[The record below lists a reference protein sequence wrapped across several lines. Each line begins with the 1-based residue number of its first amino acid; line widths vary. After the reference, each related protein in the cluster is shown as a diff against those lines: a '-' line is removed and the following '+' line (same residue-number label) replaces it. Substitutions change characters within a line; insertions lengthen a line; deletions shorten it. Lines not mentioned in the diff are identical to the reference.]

1 MPSFHVLED
10 ESPSFGALLFGV
22 VLLVTALSGFSI
34 LRNHVGDH
42 RPLRAAV
49 ADAPP
54 AAHVQSALQSPAGP
68 PSEDARAA
76 SALTQEATGD
86 AKLDAA
92 ARHRV
97 IDAVIQNLKQHYFD
111 SGIAQQMAETLLA
124 HEKSAGAALMDGGT
138 FADLLTRQLRY
149 VSHDMH
155 VVVVYSQTP
164 LPAQPMEPTPE
175 VLAGYRKALLQDN
188 CTFKKVEI
196 LPQNIG
202 YLKLNS
208 FPDPSVCRSTATA
221 AMASLNRADA
231 IIFDLRDNSG
241 GSSSMVSLIAA
252 YLFDHPEYMYDPRVS
267 PTEQSW
273 ARSPVRGSRLADK
286 PVYVLTSVSTAS
298 AAEQFAYDLKM
309 LNRVTLVGETTRGSA
324 HAGVWY
330 RIDDHFGMG
339 IPETRP
345 INPYS
350 KADWEGVG
358 VEPDVRVK
366 AADALE
372 TAEKLAESKLRKK

>member
-1 MPSFHVLED
+1 
-10 ESPSFGALLFGV
+10 
-22 VLLVTALSGFSI
+22 VLLVTALSAFSV
-34 LRNHVGDH
+34 LRHHVGDH

-49 ADAPP
+49 EDAAPS
-54 AAHVQSALQSPAGP
+54 AHVQSAFRSPANP
-68 PSEDARAA
+68 PSADAKAA
-76 SALTQEATGD
+76 SALTQEVTGD

-92 ARHRV
+92 ERHRV

-111 SGIAQQMAETLLA
+111 SGVAQQMAEALLA
-124 HEKSAGAALMDGGT
+124 HEKNGGAALMDGGT
-138 FADLLTRQLRY
+138 FADLLTRHLRY

-164 LPAQPMEPTPE
+164 LPAQPMGPTPE
-175 VLAGYRKALLQDN
+175 ALAGYRKALLQDN

-208 FPDPSVCRSTATA
+208 FPDPSVCRSAATA

-241 GSSSMVSLIAA
+241 GSSSMVSLIAG

-273 ARSPVRGSRLADK
+273 TRSPVRGSRLADK
-286 PVYVLTSVSTAS
+286 PVYVLTSGSTVS
-298 AAEQFAYDLKM
+298 AAEQFTYDLKM

-372 TAEKLAESKLRKK
+372 TAQKLAESKLRNK